1 MTDIVLSVT
10 QNIMLPSLIFQ
21 AGDSAQKRFLDFF
34 LVTIRNPNTRA
45 AYGYATGAF
54 FKWCEYRGV
63 SLSQVTPMVVS
74 AYVEQH
80 PGSPL
85 TIKQHLAAIRCL
97 FDHLATGGIV
107 PFNPAAP
114 VKGPRYKLT
123 KGKTPVLDQAE
134 AAGILAACD
143 ISTIVG
149 MRDRALFSVMLYSF
163 ARISAVLATK
173 IEDYYRKSGRAWL
186 RLHEKGGR
194 FHEVPLHHAA
204 DRALSEY
211 LEAASVKEKKAW
223 IFQSTDP
230 STGQVTGR
238 AMTRASA
245 LERVKTAAN
254 VAGLGDKVSNH
265 SFRATGITLYRKAG
279 GTLDKAQQIAGHANA
294 ETTRL
299 YDRSGDEISA
309 AEVERIQLDTLV
321 GGSSG

>member
-1 MTDIVLSVT
+1 MSDLILGAQGSVVL
-10 QNIMLPSLIFQ
+10 PALIFE
-21 AGDSAQKRFLDFF
+21 AGDAAQKRFLDFF

-54 FKWCEYRGV
+54 FNWCQERRV
-63 SLSQVTPMVVS
+63 TLSQVTPMVVS
-74 AYVEQH
+74 AYIEHH

-123 KGKTPVLDQAE
+123 KGKTPVLDQDE
-134 AAGILAACD
+134 AVAMLAACD
-143 ISTIVG
+143 ASTLIG
-149 MRDRALFSVMLYSF
+149 QRDRALFSVMLYSF
-163 ARISAVLATK
+163 ARISAVLATRF
-173 IEDYYRKSGRAWL
+173 EDYHRKSGRAWL

-204 DRALSEY
+204 DRALSDY
-211 LEAASVKEKKAW
+211 LEAAGVKEKKAW
-223 IFQSTDP
+223 IFQSTDA
-230 STGQVTGR
+230 STGLVTGR

-245 LERVKTAAN
+245 LERVKTAAQS
-254 VAGLGDKVSNH
+254 AGLGDKISNH

-299 YDRSGDEISA
+299 YDRSGDEIA
-309 AEVERIQLDTLV
+309 ASEVERIELCI
-321 GGSSG
+321 